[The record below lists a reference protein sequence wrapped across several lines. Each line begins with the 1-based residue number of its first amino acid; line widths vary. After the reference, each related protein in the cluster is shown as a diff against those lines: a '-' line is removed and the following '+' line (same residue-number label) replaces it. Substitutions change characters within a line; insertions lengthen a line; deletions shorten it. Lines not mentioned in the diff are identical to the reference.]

1 MTYTIKNFELT
12 GNFDIQAEN
21 QQIINNERLRQNT
34 ILIDISEEIST
45 ITLII
50 DYISKGICKNSLYQ
64 FRIYNNKLNKEIN
77 LGGEFI
83 LKLKQP

>member
-34 ILIDISEEIST
+34 ILIDISEEKST

-50 DYISKGICKNSLYQ
+50 DYMPKEFVKILY
-64 FRIYNNKLNKEIN
+64 IN
-77 LGGEFI
+77 LEYI
-83 LKLKQP
+83 IIN